1 MPTYHRAGKDIEQ
14 MAASILKQFE
24 THAPILA
31 AKVEIDFVMAFADVD
46 DNGQKKG
53 FAITHHKRQVFGECR
68 KVKIKDRAMG
78 RGDAE
83 ITLDG
88 DWWSTAS
95 EAERR
100 ALLDHELHH
109 IVVREEMGVAIRDDL
124 GRPKLGLRLHDIE
137 LGWFN
142 VIAARNDTGSQERIQ
157 AKSIM
162 DAWGQYYW
170 PEMVPT
176 AAVVAAA
183 IIKGSRKR
191 R

>member
-1 MPTYHRAGKDIEQ
+1 MPTYQRAGKDIEQ

-24 THAPILA
+24 THAPILD
-31 AKVEIDFVMAFADVD
+31 AKVKIDFVMAFADVD

-53 FAITHHKRQVFGECR
+53 FAITHRKRQVFGECR

-88 DWWSTAS
+88 DWWATAND
-95 EAERR
+95 AERR

-109 IVVREEMGVAIRDDL
+109 IVVRQEMGVAIRDDI
-124 GRPKLGLRLHDIE
+124 GRPKLGLQPHDVEI
-137 LGWFN
+137 GWFN
-142 VIAARNDTGSQERIQ
+142 VIAARHGAASQEQQQ
-157 AKSIM
+157 AKKIM
-162 DAWGQYYW
+162 DDWGQYYW
-170 PEMVPT
+170 PELVPT